1 MPAQE
6 KHLDRELLTITRMV
20 EIYCSAHH
28 GNSNCMPCAECS
40 EFLSYA
46 AARLKK
52 CPYGED
58 KPTCAK
64 CPIHCY
70 KPVRKAQVRKIM
82 RYSGPRMLLH
92 HPLLVIAH
100 KLDGL
105 RKVRHPRE
113 LVREDR
119 LRSRKT

>member
-1 MPAQE
+1 MPTQE

-28 GNSNCMPCAECS
+28 GDSDCMPCEECS
-40 EFLSYA
+40 EFLDYA
-46 AARLKK
+46 AVRLKK
-52 CPYGED
+52 CPYGVD

-70 KPVRKAQVRKIM
+70 KPARKAQAGKIM

-105 RKVRHPRE
+105 RKARHPRE
-113 LVREDR
+113 LTREDR
-119 LRSRKT
+119 LRSRKK

>member
-1 MPAQE
+1 MPVQE

-20 EIYCSAHH
+20 EIYCAAHH
-28 GNSNCMPCAECS
+28 GNFGSMPCENCS
-40 EFLSYA
+40 DFLNYA
-46 AARLKK
+46 AARLRK

-58 KPTCAK
+58 KPTCAN

-70 KPVRKAQVRKIM
+70 KPDRKAQAGKIM
-82 RYSGPRMLLH
+82 RYSGPRMLLR

-105 RKVRHPRE
+105 RKARHPRE
-113 LVREDR
+113 LAREER
-119 LRSRKT
+119 LRWRKK